1 MDVSAESQPAAE
13 PQRESVESVVVRFAG
28 DSGDGM
34 QITGD
39 QFTRAAALM
48 GNDFATFPDFPAEI
62 RAPVGTTFG
71 VSAFQINF
79 GSRQI
84 LTAGDV
90 PDVLVA
96 LNPAALKVN
105 IEELEPGG
113 LVIVNTSAFKPANLR
128 KAGYEV
134 NPLEDNTLDNYRVF
148 DIAISDLTI
157 KAVENLDISK
167 KDALRCKNMWAL
179 GLVLWLFGRKRG
191 PVLDW
196 LKEKFAKKPD
206 VAEANIAAVNAG
218 HIYGE
223 TSELPT
229 NVIPYKVDKA
239 KIQPGLYRSVV
250 GSQAM
255 AYGLIAGAQA
265 ANLNIMLGS
274 YPITPASTLMHALA
288 SLKEYGV
295 VTFQAED
302 EIAAVGS
309 AIGASFAGSLGVTS
323 SSGPGIALKSEA
335 LGLAVSVE
343 LPLVIV
349 NWQRGGPS
357 TGLPTKTEQSDLL
370 QAMYGRHG
378 DCPMPV
384 IAAKTPADCFDVAI
398 EATRLATKYMTPVML
413 LADGYL
419 ANASEPWCIPSEASL
434 PIFPVEFTTE
444 VEGFHPSKRDPD
456 TLARVWAKPGTEG
469 LAHRI
474 GGIEKNFETG
484 DISYDSAN
492 HQHMTDV
499 RGQKVAGIAND
510 IPEQEIEGGFEPK
523 GVAVVGWGSTF
534 GALERGVDQVREA
547 GGDAC
552 HIHIRHLNPFPKNL
566 GELLSNFDRILVP
579 ELNTGQLSI
588 MLRDQFLVPAER
600 LNKVA
605 GRPFKASEIEEA
617 IWARLEK

>member
-1 MDVSAESQPAAE
+1 
-13 PQRESVESVVVRFAG
+13 
-28 DSGDGM
+28 M

-134 NPLEDNTLDNYRVF
+134 NPLEDNTLGNYRVF

-157 KAVENLDISK
+157 KAVENLDINK

-196 LKEKFAKKPD
+196 LKEKFAKKPE
-206 VAEANIAAVNAG
+206 VAEANIAALNAG

-566 GELLSNFDRILVP
+566 GELLSKFDRILVP